1 MWAEASSTFH
11 VEGLSLRMCVPPG
24 SCSFSAGRAWPGLRG
39 LDGLRLHLEVET
51 GSLKGLND
59 SRVQCVVTDHFN
71 FFFFPESFPQ
81 FLYSG
86 PTEGL
91 VRQWLFSHFLHRYK
105 DGHEKA
111 QV

>member
-1 MWAEASSTFH
+1 
-11 VEGLSLRMCVPPG
+11 MCVPPG

-51 GSLKGLND
+51 GSLKGLNAQGC
-59 SRVQCVVTDHFN
+59 SVLSLIISI
-71 FFFFPESFPQ
+71 FFFPESFPQ

-91 VRQWLFSHFLHRYK
+91 
-105 DGHEKA
+105 
-111 QV
+111 